1 MKSAVVLIVGAFTS
15 VVAQAPK
22 SLKTISAIEPDAVV
36 PSRSFVLAAGGQSWF
51 YNPSRN
57 VWKVPFLEN
66 VYKSFG
72 ISSDGRHF
80 LYLKSYG
87 RMPGFSLYLYDLYEG
102 VESLVTPDRVFHAS
116 FAPDGASFAYVKL
129 HSVTDFELFV
139 QSVAPG
145 PPRRIAGGLLA
156 PDYLEWS
163 QDSGRLAWR
172 TVIPLTED
180 FREDGKVQGRLHEI
194 VRESG
199 AVHTHEAGL
208 WGEYR
213 DNTFVYRSAT
223 GMKTGDGRILAAGG
237 GAPPALNVAFGGA
250 AEYSTIVQDG
260 LPRVQRLGREGASEV
275 AEGSIHLAIEDGLV
289 IRDFTGSGVKY
300 TWLDYATEATSELHV
315 FMGRYRMPFAG
326 RAAVI
331 QGGQLFRAG
340 ICDGFACSV
349 GNHVN
354 LLGFALDMV
363 QQVGLGQGNEN
374 ILAVEDGTVLDFSNI
389 VTCNSGG
396 NCSDTRNPCNPSNGG
411 AGNYVIIAHADGSY
425 SDYLHLAQ
433 NSISVSINQRVCR
446 GAKIAA
452 QGHTGQTGGGRY
464 RNCNDH
470 LHFQRMTTLSPQAP
484 AFSQSIP
491 TDFEELPCALACF
504 SILSSTNTEASPGCI
519 ALPPATITSNPVGL
533 DVMVDGVIY
542 KTPQTFGWPVGEG
555 HTVTPISPQGGG
567 GSRHVFAGWA
577 DGGPATRSIAGN
589 DVLITY
595 TANYQLQHQLEI
607 NITPAGAGTITTRP
621 PAADNYFNVN
631 TRVQVVATPSPGF
644 QFSSW
649 TGDLNTA
656 EREPFITLSAR
667 RSVTA
672 NFSGAPSVSQ
682 GGVVNGA
689 DFSRVLVRG
698 GIFSIFGRNLALS
711 VLEAGQVPLP
721 NRMDEVTVEVRELGR
736 VLVAPLYFIS
746 PDQINAQMPFEVTDD
761 RVDILVRNQLGI
773 VTVATVPVV
782 AAAPRLFFRSVN
794 GRNEAIV
801 VKADF
806 TLVTEENP
814 AMPGEG
820 VFVYV
825 NGLGPVSPAKA
836 RGEAGGDGSAL
847 RPLNRAIEPVRVIVG
862 GIEIEAAFAGLAPD
876 LVGVYQVNFELPG
889 GLDSGNPDIQVR
901 AGDQISQPGVTVP
914 SRSQ

>member
-1 MKSAVVLIVGAFTS
+1 MKSAVVVVLCAFA
-15 VVAQAPK
+15 VAAAPAPK
-22 SLKTISAIEPDAVV
+22 TLKTLSAIASDTVS
-36 PSRSFVLAAGGQSWF
+36 PSRSFVLAVGGQSWF

-87 RMPGFSLYLYDLYEG
+87 RMPGFSLYLYDLHEG
-102 VESLVTPDRVFHAS
+102 VESLVTPDRVFHAL
-116 FAPDGASFAYVKL
+116 FAPDGARFAYVKL

-145 PPRRIAGGLLA
+145 PPRRVAGGLLA

-172 TVIPLTED
+172 SMVPLTED
-180 FREDGKVQGRLHEI
+180 FREEGKVDPRLHEI
-194 VRESG
+194 VFESG
-199 AVHTHEAGL
+199 AIQTHEGGL

-223 GMKTGDGRILAAGG
+223 GMKTGEGRILAAGAS
-237 GAPPALNVAFGGA
+237 APRALNVAFGPA

-260 LPRVQRLGREGASEV
+260 LPRVQRFGREGAREV

-289 IRDFTGSGVKY
+289 IRNFTGSGVTY
-300 TWLDYATEATSELHV
+300 SWLDYATDATSELHV
-315 FMGRYRMPFAG
+315 FMGQYRMPFAG
-326 RAAVI
+326 RASLI

-349 GNHVN
+349 GSHVRE
-354 LLGFALDMV
+354 LGFALDMV
-363 QQVGLGQGNEN
+363 QQVDLGQGNES
-374 ILAVEDGTVLDFSNI
+374 ILAVEDGTVLDLSGI
-389 VTCNSGG
+389 VTCNAGG
-396 NCSDTRNPCNPSNGG
+396 SCSDSRNPCNPSNGG

-446 GAKIAA
+446 GAKIAV
-452 QGHTGQTGGGRY
+452 QGHTGSTGGGRY

-470 LHFQRMTTLSPQAP
+470 LHFQRMTTLNPQAP

-491 TDFEELPCALACF
+491 TDFEELPCTLACL
-504 SILSSTNTEASPGCI
+504 SILESRNEEASPGCVS
-519 ALPPATITSNPVGL
+519 LPPATITSNPVGL
-533 DVMVDGVIY
+533 DVMVDGVVY
-542 KTPQTFGWPVGEG
+542 KTPQTFGWPVGER
-555 HTVTPISPQGGG
+555 HTITPISPQGSG

-577 DGGPATRSIAGN
+577 DGGPASRSIAGN
-589 DVLITY
+589 EAFVTY
-595 TANYQLQHQLEI
+595 TANYQLQHQLETSI
-607 NITPAGAGTITTRP
+607 VPAGTGTITTRP
-621 PAADNYFNVN
+621 PAADNYFSFN

-649 TGDLNTA
+649 TGDLSTA
-656 EREPFITLSAR
+656 EIEPFITLSAKR
-667 RSVTA
+667 NITA
-672 NFSGAPSVSQ
+672 NFSAAPSVSQ
-682 GGVVNGA
+682 GGIVNGA
-689 DFSRVLVRG
+689 DFSPVLVRG

-721 NRMDEVTVEVRELGR
+721 NRMDEVIVEVRELGR

-746 PDQINAQMPFEVTDD
+746 PGQINAQMPFEITDGS
-761 RVDILVRNQLGI
+761 VDILIRNQLGI
-773 VTVATVPVV
+773 ITVANIPVV
-782 AAAPRLFFRSVN
+782 AAAPRLFFRRVS
-794 GRNEAIV
+794 GRIEAIV

-814 AMPGEG
+814 ARPGEG

-825 NGLGPVSPAKA
+825 NGLGPVSPAKG
-836 RGEAGGDGSAL
+836 RGEPGGDGSAL
-847 RPLNRAIEPVRVIVG
+847 RPLNRVIEPVRVTVG
-862 GIEIEAAFAGLAPD
+862 GIEIAAAFAGLAPD
-876 LVGVYQVNFELPG
+876 LVGVYQVNFEFPR
-889 GLDSGNPDIQVR
+889 GLDSGNPAIRVR
-901 AGDQISQPGVTVP
+901 AGGEISQPDVTVP
-914 SRSQ
+914 FRSQ